1 MNTQTEILKKN
12 IMATKT
18 NMDRHIREGWTVGA
32 FIRELAPQVEMIM
45 SGQSWRKPFR
55 NKQELAD
62 WCRDN
67 QPYYKKRIPEVN
79 SHFAR
84 TENAISSF
92 FYYMWNAWNEEECK
106 VVYGDMHRHFWE
118 KWCQMTDK
126 GVFGAA
132 ERFYAELTDHYRE
145 KLAERAVAL
154 YDGKARRKEQNEEL
168 VYVCAACGS
177 ILFEAT
183 VWINT
188 STGGCMYVY
197 DNDDGCSEEWCGECG
212 EIDNCCTMK
221 DFKEKMR
228 IWWNTCDFKTMERI
242 TGLKVCDYPSEDGAR
257 AFVNA
262 ATEWWN
268 GLDYDRKR
276 KIHNEYNPDNEE

>member
-84 TENAISSF
+84 
-92 FYYMWNAWNEEECK
+92 M
-106 VVYGDMHRHFWE
+106 
-118 KWCQMTDK
+118 
-126 GVFGAA
+126 
-132 ERFYAELTDHYRE
+132 RE
-145 KLAERAVAL
+145 
-154 YDGKARRKEQNEEL
+154 YSGPPN
-168 VYVCAACGS
+168 GS
-177 ILFEAT
+177 
-183 VWINT
+183 
-188 STGGCMYVY
+188 
-197 DNDDGCSEEWCGECG
+197 
-212 EIDNCCTMK
+212 
-221 DFKEKMR
+221 MR
-228 IWWNTCDFKTMERI
+228 N
-242 TGLKVCDYPSEDGAR
+242 
-257 AFVNA
+257 
-262 ATEWWN
+262 
-268 GLDYDRKR
+268 
-276 KIHNEYNPDNEE
+276 